1 MTIEDLTESEARRA
15 LDTLVK
21 QMDRRLSVCPDGAV
35 IFQCPITFNG
45 HQKTVAFYVTI
56 GYKDDGFG
64 ICECLRDFK
73 TCNKTCKAVLEELMK
88 HDEICVPGTK
98 FSRVKIPS
106 SIEELL
112 IQIDIA

>member
-21 QMDRRLSVCPDGAV
+21 QMDRRLSICLDGRA
-35 IFQCPITFNG
+35 IFQCSITFDG

-56 GYKDDGFG
+56 EYKDDGFG
-64 ICECLRDFK
+64 ICECLRDFP
-73 TCNKTCKAVLEELMK
+73 TCKTVLEELMK
-88 HDEICVPGTK
+88 HDEICVPGTE
-98 FSRVKIPS
+98 FNRVKIPS

-112 IQIDIA
+112 IQTDIA